1 MKKKA
6 YIIPGIKELDMESNL
21 MDAAWSGGGTQQGD
35 PQINPDPDEDP
46 DDNHSRRNVWADESE
61 DYI

>member
-21 MDAAWSGGGTQQGD
+21 METWSGGGNAQGD
-35 PQINPDPDEDP
+35 PQINPNPDNEE
-46 DDNHSRRNVWADESE
+46 DDNRSRQRNIWADEE
-61 DYI
+61 QDFV